1 MGDNDKKSF
10 FTTLPGVLSGLAALI
25 AALTTAYVTLQDP
38 PQQKISEQVQSKA
51 VPETKKSEPLLE
63 KSKENESPQALVKKV
78 KLERI
83 VVRQDGSV
91 GATDWIFNVQVNGR
105 LLFSLPRKSFND
117 REGQNVVT

>member
-38 PQQKISEQVQSKA
+38 PQQKISEQVQSKG

-78 KLERI
+78 E
-83 VVRQDGSV
+83 
-91 GATDWIFNVQVNGR
+91 A
-105 LLFSLPRKSFND
+105 
-117 REGQNVVT
+117 